1 MGTFHCVG
9 WRERSRWFG
18 SVLISLHTF
27 YWLPGPKIMIVWS
40 LYTYTD
46 TDLCFTFKF
55 KTLHASFEVS
65 KDECRLL
72 PLFCHLQPLDQYL
85 SIFEFHSIISSI
97 VHGVFKF
104 QNDVLVWPRSWTLFL
119 CQSKTHFADEFLKR
133 FFLLKGPFH
142 LHNSDCGMLS
152 KSPFRAST
160 WYCLYDDFSLVR
172 HIKNQLVKKLR
183 ICIY

>member
-1 MGTFHCVG
+1 MGTVHCVG

-55 KTLHASFEVS
+55 KNITCFLWGFKRWMPAIAFI
-65 KDECRLL
+65 
-72 PLFCHLQPLDQYL
+72 FHLQPLDQYL

-97 VHGVFKF
+97 VHGFFKF
-104 QNDVLVWPRSWTLFL
+104 QNAVLVWPRSWTSFL

-133 FFLLKGPFH
+133 LFVLKGPFH
-142 LHNSDCGMLS
+142 LHNSDALAVEKYGLCGMLS

-160 WYCLYDDFSLVR
+160 W
-172 HIKNQLVKKLR
+172 
-183 ICIY
+183 